1 MSFFTQLEKICE
13 KEGIKVTPTL
23 IALGKSKGNIDK
35 WRKGG
40 LPNGETLVQFCEHF
54 NVSAD
59 YFLFGKDSYDS
70 LSEEEQILLD
80 LIRNLTHEQRL
91 ILKGFILGLM
101 EQQPPQ
107 ASSVAADDIPP
118 EIAAK

>member
-1 MSFFTQLEKICE
+1 M
-13 KEGIKVTPTL
+13 
-23 IALGKSKGNIDK
+23 
-35 WRKGG
+35 
-40 LPNGETLVQFCEHF
+40 QFCEHF

-59 YFLFGKDSYDS
+59 YFLFEKDSSNS
-70 LSEEEQILLD
+70 LSDEEQSLLD

-118 EIAAK
+118 EIVAK